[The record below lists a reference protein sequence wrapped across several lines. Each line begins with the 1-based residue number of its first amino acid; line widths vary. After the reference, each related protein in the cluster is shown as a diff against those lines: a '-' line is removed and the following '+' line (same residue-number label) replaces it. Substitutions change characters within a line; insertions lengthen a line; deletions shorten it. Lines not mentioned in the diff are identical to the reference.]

1 MKLTLVT
8 TPIGN
13 LGDITEN
20 MRQAFVSC
28 DLVLAEDTR
37 VFRSLLSKLEIER
50 SDLKVVSFNDHSQD
64 RLKYFLDLIRS
75 AQHPILVSDAGS
87 PIISDPGHIL
97 VKELINEGGEVTS
110 VAGPSAVTV
119 ALELSGMA
127 PNPFCFYGFLPR
139 KKGEISAKFQQ
150 AYQTNVTSLFF
161 ESPHRIHGTL
171 EQLSQEFPEAQ
182 VSVCRE
188 LTKKFEECV
197 RFKAQEFKTD
207 LINAKG
213 EFVLVVS
220 WPKLESGAT
229 ASNEEFEKLAQNYLG
244 KQTPKNLAKLLSKIT
259 NRKTQEIYQ
268 ELTSK

>member
-1 MKLTLVT
+1 MRLTLVT

-20 MRQAFVSC
+20 MRQVFASC

-50 SDLKVVSFNDHSQD
+50 SNLKVVSFNDHSQD
-64 RLKYFLDLIRS
+64 SLPYFLELIKA
-75 AQHPILVSDAGS
+75 AQMPILVSDAGS

-97 VKELINEGGEVTS
+97 VKELLKEGGEVTS

-139 KKGEISAKFQQ
+139 KKGEISTKFRQ
-150 AYQTNVTSLFF
+150 AYQANVTSLFF
-161 ESPHRIHGTL
+161 ESPHRVHGTL
-171 EQLSQEFPEAQ
+171 KQLSQEFPEAQ

-197 RFKAQEFKTD
+197 RFYAKDFKEEM
-207 LINAKG
+207 INTKG
-213 EFVLVVS
+213 EFVLVIS
-220 WPKLESGAT
+220 WPKLEG
-229 ASNEEFEKLAQNYLG
+229 ASNTTNEEIEKLAQNYLG
-244 KQTPKNLAKLLSKIT
+244 KQTPKNLAKLLAKIT
-259 NRKTQEIYQ
+259 NRKTQDIYQ
-268 ELTSK
+268 GLTSK